1 MYDCTVIY
9 HALCICIDFLK
20 IRGQIFFLF
29 QGLPLLLQ
37 QANEANFRTLK
48 MVHAQ
53 LHKGRTCV
61 IFIDRCILYMN
72 RQKALEFIIGG
83 FKLLPIQPA
92 YLHIK

>member
-1 MYDCTVIY
+1 MYDCTVFY

-29 QGLPLLLQ
+29 QGLPLLK
-37 QANEANFRTLK
+37 QANEVNLRTIN

-61 IFIDRCILYMN
+61 IFIDSAFYT
-72 RQKALEFIIGG
+72 
-83 FKLLPIQPA
+83 
-92 YLHIK
+92 

>member
-1 MYDCTVIY
+1 MYDCTVFY

-20 IRGQIFFLF
+20 IGGRFFFLF

-61 IFIDRCILYMN
+61 IFIDSAFYT
-72 RQKALEFIIGG
+72 
-83 FKLLPIQPA
+83 
-92 YLHIK
+92 